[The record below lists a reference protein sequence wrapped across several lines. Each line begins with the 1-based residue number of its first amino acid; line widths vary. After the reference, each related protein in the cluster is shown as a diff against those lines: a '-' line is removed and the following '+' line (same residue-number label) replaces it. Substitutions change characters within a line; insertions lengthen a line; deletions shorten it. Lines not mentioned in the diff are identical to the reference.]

1 MRRVQCCIFFSFCL
15 AVASMAYAQGEGWL
29 PVTQEDL
36 QTKEVP
42 GDPGAS
48 AIQLYYA
55 DYIDDTLHSEFLYS
69 RIKVLNEKGNKY
81 ADVEIPVPV
90 PGSSVTGLKAR
101 TIHPD
106 GKIIDFSGKAFEKT
120 IIKGKGVKY
129 VAKTFTLPEVTVG
142 SIIEYKF
149 LVMMPEDVIYDN
161 SWTIQHDLYTVREN
175 FKMKAYSGLL
185 ETKPGGRSQ
194 FSLIYSHMPANLK
207 PQRKGEGF
215 EMQAQNIPAFEAE
228 EYMPPEDNYKPQV
241 RFFYG
246 GSEISSPDKFWQD
259 VGRDL
264 NNDVEHFIGNHK
276 EIQAVA
282 AEAMGKETDWDKQ
295 VQMLYQ
301 RAQQIRNL
309 SYERGRTI
317 EELKKE
323 NLKPNGN
330 VLDVL
335 NHGYG
340 TRKDIVLFFAAL
352 ARAGGFHTSIV
363 LVSNRSDRFFDKG
376 MLSANQL
383 DAYMAVVKINGQDV
397 YLDPGTKFC
406 PYGFVRWMRTSTAGL
421 KLDKDGGAF
430 VTVPPAGHEK
440 AVLQRSAVMDL
451 AEDGSLSGQVTV
463 QFQGSE
469 ALERR
474 LDALETDEA
483 GRNKS
488 LEDDLKSWL
497 SAGAV
502 ANVLKVTG
510 WEKEDEPLIAE
521 FHVRIPGYASAA
533 GKRLLLPPYLF
544 QTKQKDAFKHSDR
557 KFPVYFPY
565 AFVEN
570 DAISIK
576 LPSGYTI
583 EASPKNQEA
592 RLPYAAYKEVNT
604 AGAGQLVTGR
614 QLLFNGIYFDLKQYA
629 EVKDFFGKVQAGDE
643 QQAVLRVGG
652 TTSAQKGN

>member
-1 MRRVQCCIFFSFCL
+1 MRRVRCCIFFSFCL

-90 PGSSVTGLKAR
+90 SGSSVTGLKAR

-149 LVMMPEDVIYDN
+149 LVMMPEDLIYDN
-161 SWTIQHDLYTVREN
+161 FWTIQHDLYTVREN
-175 FKMKAYSGLL
+175 FKMKAYTGLL
-185 ETKPGGRSQ
+185 ETKHGGSSQ
-194 FSLIYSHMPANLK
+194 LSLIYSHMPANLK

-246 GSEISSPDKFWQD
+246 GSEISSADKFWQD

-363 LVSNRSDRFFDKG
+363 RVSNRSDRFFDKG

-397 YLDPGTKFC
+397 YLDPGTRFC

-497 SAGAV
+497 TAGAV
-502 ANVLKVTG
+502 TNVLKVTG
-510 WEKEDEPLIAE
+510 WETEDKPLIAE

-544 QTKQKDAFKHSDR
+544 QTKQRDAFKQSDR

-583 EASPKNQEA
+583 EGSPKDQEA
-592 RLPYAAYKEVNT
+592 RLPYAAYKQVNT
-604 AGAGQLVTGR
+604 ASAGQLVTRR